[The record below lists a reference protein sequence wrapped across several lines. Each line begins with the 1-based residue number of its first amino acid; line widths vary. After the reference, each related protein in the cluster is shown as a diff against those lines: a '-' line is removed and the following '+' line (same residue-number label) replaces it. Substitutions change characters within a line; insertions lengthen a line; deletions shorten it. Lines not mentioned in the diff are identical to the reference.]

1 MRARGFGHG
10 PSCYTHRPAGH
21 VVDVSAIEGESGTI
35 SAVRDVTPVRLS
47 REQRFRELYAASAD
61 DLIRFLQRRV
71 AAAHVEDVAAK
82 AYLTVWRRIDELP
95 RDLSDARAWVFGIA
109 RRCALNALRS
119 SDRQDALAV
128 RIADQPSLT
137 IVTDTHAIDTRL
149 DLAAAWRRLDPGD
162 QEVLALTA
170 FEDLTSAEAGAVL
183 DISPAAYRVRLMRA
197 RRSLRALL
205 DKEIPS

>member
-1 MRARGFGHG
+1 M
-10 PSCYTHRPAGH
+10 
-21 VVDVSAIEGESGTI
+21 DVSAIEGESGTI
-35 SAVRDVTPVRLS
+35 SAVRDMTPARLGS
-47 REQRFRELYAASAD
+47 QEQRFRDLYAASAD

-71 AAAHVEDVAAK
+71 ATAHVEDVAAE

-95 RDLSDARAWVFGIA
+95 HDLSDARAWVFGIA

-119 SDRQDALAV
+119 SGRQDALAV

-137 IVTDTHAIDTRL
+137 IVTDTHAIETRL
-149 DLAAAWRRLDPGD
+149 DLAAAWRQLDPGD

-170 FEDLTSAEAGAVL
+170 FEDLTSSEAGAVL